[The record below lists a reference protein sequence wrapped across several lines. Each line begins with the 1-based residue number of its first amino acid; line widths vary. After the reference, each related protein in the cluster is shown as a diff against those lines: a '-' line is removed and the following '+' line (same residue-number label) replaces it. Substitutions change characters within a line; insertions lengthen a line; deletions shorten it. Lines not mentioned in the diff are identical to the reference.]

1 MWRALRWKVTGNSQI
16 PSDYFKYPIF
26 LGYSWVELDF
36 FNLVFNYVQS
46 FTNVPDIPQNSNCFS
61 NPELSETLSSFY

>member
-16 PSDYFKYPIF
+16 PPDYFKYPIF

-36 FNLVFNYVQS
+36 FLNLF
-46 FTNVPDIPQNSNCFS
+46 FKLPAELHNCF
-61 NPELSETLSSFY
+61 